1 MRDLESGN
9 FLPGGLFQNEEDGL
23 PMAALRGAGGGHEFH
38 ERGTNWGEIRDGDGI
53 VVCSR
58 VGEREGGEETVVARR
73 VPPLQ
78 GG

>member
-1 MRDLESGN
+1 
-9 FLPGGLFQNEEDGL
+9 
-23 PMAALRGAGGGHEFH
+23 MAVLRGAEDGHEFH